1 MISDFPKFQV
11 KNFGKAS
18 RSKWSHLTAEDTTDH
33 QGPWAATTALNS
45 KFNVKHAGGMRIH
58 FDRPGAKKRKTE

>member
-1 MISDFPKFQV
+1 MTLILKV

-33 QGPWAATTALNS
+33 QGIWAAQTALNA
-45 KFNVKHAGGMRIH
+45 KFVTKHAGGMRNVFEKPTI
-58 FDRPGAKKRKTE
+58 KKRKPNES